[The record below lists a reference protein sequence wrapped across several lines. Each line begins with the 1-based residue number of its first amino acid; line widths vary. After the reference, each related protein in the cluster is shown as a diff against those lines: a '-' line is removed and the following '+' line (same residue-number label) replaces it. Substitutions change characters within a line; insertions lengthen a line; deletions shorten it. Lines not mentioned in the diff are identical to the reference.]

1 MFELRNSLLNKGFA
15 CYFLCITSD
24 QCGVQLVL
32 QVRLAADM
40 QVRQPALE
48 VMSKLSRPMGIRDGA
63 IAYTAWRRIRT
74 KPGSSVVPTR
84 GNTNSNTL
92 TGSTANGVVTD
103 RADAKKDEGD
113 TVNDVVDDDDLPML
127 AMGWD
132 TKMFIWQLTH
142 SNLRKVREW
151 ELDSPAVGLAWLEEQ
166 VSFTKQL
173 PDRRLHVQWITVV
186 IGLRSSCHSL

>member
-1 MFELRNSLLNKGFA
+1 M
-15 CYFLCITSD
+15 
-24 QCGVQLVL
+24 L

-63 IAYTAWRRIRT
+63 IAYTAWRRFRS
-74 KPGSSVVPTR
+74 KPGSSVVPSR
-84 GNTNSNTL
+84 GNTNSHVS
-92 TGSTANGVVTD
+92 TGSNVNGVVT
-103 RADAKKDEGD
+103 DAKKDEGD
-113 TVNDVVDDDDLPML
+113 NEDDDSLPML

-166 VSFTKQL
+166 VSITKYL
-173 PDRRLHVQWITVV
+173 SERGLHVQQITVV
-186 IGLRSSCHSL
+186 IGLRSSCRSL

>member
-1 MFELRNSLLNKGFA
+1 VLLFVP
-15 CYFLCITSD
+15 SD
-24 QCGVQLVL
+24 QCGVKHVL

-40 QVRQPALE
+40 QLRQPALE

-63 IAYTAWRRIRT
+63 VAYTAWRRFRS

-84 GNTNSNTL
+84 GNTSSNIS
-92 TGSTANGVVTD
+92 TGSNVNGVITD
-103 RADAKKDEGD
+103 LGDAKKDEGD
-113 TVNDVVDDDDLPML
+113 PINDVVDDDDLPML

-166 VSFTKQL
+166 VSITKRL
-173 PDRRLHVQWITVV
+173 LERRLHVQQITMVL
-186 IGLRSSCHSL
+186 GL